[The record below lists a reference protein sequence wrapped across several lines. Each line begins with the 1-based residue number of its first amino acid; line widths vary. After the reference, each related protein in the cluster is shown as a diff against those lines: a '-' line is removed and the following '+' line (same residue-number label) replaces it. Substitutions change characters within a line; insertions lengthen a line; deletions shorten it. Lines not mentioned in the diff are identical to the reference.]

1 MDDNLMWFKSTFS
14 SGNGQ
19 CVECAHLP
27 DSGMA
32 VRDTKNRS
40 GAVLRFAKD
49 EWKAFLESVQ
59 YGEFD

>member
-27 DSGMA
+27 DGGMA

-40 GAVLRFAKD
+40 GTVLRFTAD
-49 EWKAFLESVQ
+49 EWKAFLAGVRS
-59 YGEFD
+59 GEFD